1 MKPTPATLPGDDWKT
16 EPDPT
21 PDASTSTMILP
32 PAENAPEV
40 EPPNH
45 FKSDIGYADAIVRRY
60 GGTIRFCPDENC
72 WLIFDPESGWHRD
85 ETKEI
90 VDLVTKYA
98 RHLFVNALE
107 AAKTM
112 KEKEGEKLVA
122 AMVDLGNQRRMIP
135 AIKIAESSRSI
146 IIRAN
151 DLDSDLDLVGV
162 QNGVINL
169 RTGAFS
175 KHSQHKLV
183 TRRLCCSY
191 AVGAE
196 APTWNRFLERVQ
208 PDPEMR
214 AFLARLAGYC
224 LHGEVK
230 DHVLPFHY
238 GAGANGKG
246 TFLEQALLKV
256 AGSYGAKLTDS
267 IVYQS
272 ERGTTPYLEIAGLCG
287 KRLALGEENSEG
299 GKLNES
305 LLKAIT
311 GGDRVKGRFHHK
323 DFLEYSPTYKIQL
336 VGNHKPRIAGT
347 DEGIWRRFLLID
359 WPVEIPPEERDRD
372 LSAKLAAEMPGI
384 LNWAIAGARDWLD
397 NALRP
402 PVSCK
407 EATDK
412 FRKQS
417 DALSDFIPECFTEDP
432 DGYVSKADAFTRYQ
446 AWANANGLKHPIS
459 KRSLG
464 NALVNHGWNE
474 TRVGKNRVD
483 VWVGYKI
490 TIDLD

>member
-1 MKPTPATLPGDDWKT
+1 MSGPASSLSEYLGVEPVPTP
-16 EPDPT
+16 
-21 PDASTSTMILP
+21 
-32 PAENAPEV
+32 EV
-40 EPPNH
+40 DPPNH
-45 FKSDIGYADAIVRRY
+45 FKSDTGYADAIVRQY

-72 WLIFDPESGWHRD
+72 WLIFNPESGWHRD

-98 RHLFVNALE
+98 RHLYLNALE
-107 AAKTM
+107 SAKDM
-112 KEKEGEKLVA
+112 KEKEGEKLIA

-135 AIKIAESSRSI
+135 AIKIAESNRSI
-146 IIRAN
+146 IVRAN
-151 DLDSDLDLVGV
+151 ELDSDLDLVGV

-175 KHSQHKLV
+175 KHSQYKLV

-191 AVGAE
+191 AVGAQ

-238 GAGANGKG
+238 GTGANGKG

-267 IVYQS
+267 LVYQS

-336 VGNHKPRIAGT
+336 VGNHKPRITGT
-347 DEGIWRRFLLID
+347 DDGIWRRFLLID
-359 WPVEIPPEERDRD
+359 WPVQIPPEERDRD
-372 LSAKLAAEMPGI
+372 LSAKLSAEMSGI

-397 NALRP
+397 SGLRP
-402 PVSCK
+402 PASCH
-407 EATDK
+407 EATEK

-417 DALSDFIPECFTEDP
+417 DVLSDFIAECFTESP
-432 DGYVSKADAFTRYQ
+432 GSYVSKADAFNRYET
-446 AWANANGLKHPIS
+446 WAQRSGVKHPMS
-459 KRSLG
+459 KRALG
-464 NALVNHGWNE
+464 FQLINRGWQE
-474 TRVGKNRVD
+474 TKVGHKKQD
-483 VWVGYKI
+483 VWLDFACAH
-490 TIDLD
+490 DLD